1 MYQKVLV
8 PLDQK
13 EESESVIER
22 LPDLVAPDG
31 NALLLTVIP
40 PGRTR
45 AVGELVLLGSQQ
57 EEEDTQDAMAYL
69 RQVANKLNGKSV
81 RSTCWVTVQA
91 SAATGIIGFANHQKT
106 DLISMYSHD
115 RKGLAKLIRGRVAKE
130 VERKASCP
138 VLVLG
143 PSDLAGAHPSVEPAE
158 EATASTPNY
167 AEVDLFRNLSG
178 DQISAVVA
186 LGRSLRISA
195 GQTLGE
201 GGETRE
207 KLFVIIDGEARL
219 TAHADIG
226 EIVVRIAGP
235 EESFPLAVLLGE
247 GSLITAGEAL
257 TDMELLEIPRAP
269 LLDLCSRNPQIG
281 MGIYSAIAKLFA
293 NRYDATL
300 NQLGLSVA
308 RDLLKKSP

>member
-45 AVGELVLLGSQQ
+45 AVDALVLLGSQQ
-57 EEEDTQDAMAYL
+57 EEDTQDAMAYL

-143 PSDLAGAHPSVEPAE
+143 PSDLAGARPSVEPAE
-158 EATASTPNY
+158 EATASTHNY

-186 LGRSLRISA
+186 GA
-195 GQTLGE
+195 
-201 GGETRE
+201 
-207 KLFVIIDGEARL
+207 
-219 TAHADIG
+219 
-226 EIVVRIAGP
+226 
-235 EESFPLAVLLGE
+235 ESPNL
-247 GSLITAGEAL
+247 SW
-257 TDMELLEIPRAP
+257 
-269 LLDLCSRNPQIG
+269 
-281 MGIYSAIAKLFA
+281 A
-293 NRYDATL
+293 N
-300 NQLGLSVA
+300 SW
-308 RDLLKKSP
+308 